1 MAYLLLHSDGQALLA
16 TDRPI
21 VKARD
26 RGAIAEASQVLEIVR
41 AQEEASSERCRIAE
55 AAARHLG
62 RSQGIDEGR
71 RDFADAI
78 ADIGRQALA
87 HQQAQED
94 QVASLALAAL
104 RRMVDAIGDETV
116 LIGLARRAVAA
127 VLPAPDILV
136 QVAPEMSDALGA
148 AFAADEDMAGIV
160 VRPDPAL
167 ATHQCRITTGDGR
180 IIADLAHQIAAIE
193 SRWTSAHAI

>member
-26 RGAIAEASQVLEIVR
+26 RGAIAEANEVLGMVR
-41 AQEEASSERCRIAE
+41 ALEEASSDRCRNAE
-55 AAARHLG
+55 AEARHLG
-62 RSQGIDEGR
+62 RLQGIDEGR

-94 QVASLALAAL
+94 QIATLALAAL
-104 RRMVDAIGDETV
+104 RRMVDGIGDEAV

-136 QVAPEMSDALGA
+136 QVAPDMSDALAA
-148 AFAADEDMAGIV
+148 AFAADEDMTGVV

-167 ATHQCRITTGDGR
+167 AAHQCRITTGDGR

-193 SRWTSAHAI
+193 SRWNGPHAS